1 MFAIF
6 ISPPLTTNMV
16 WFEDK
21 EAGHP
26 HLELHSLGEQVMDAL
41 PLLGVQVLPSLGGQD
56 LVCKKKE
63 RFQNIIFS

>member
-16 WFEDK
+16 WCEDK

-56 LVCKKKE
+56 LVCKEGKTSKT
-63 RFQNIIFS
+63 IFS